1 MKHLLAL
8 LFCTVNVLAGSTG
21 GPYSITSDGL
31 SAAGGRTS
39 SPAYRDDTSAGGTG
53 TENTSSPSYD
63 AASGQSSTLRDAIG
77 LTAGPLIIP
86 EGAISQLGLYQ
97 LLDDSTLLAANS
109 VGAVWTSL
117 SGPFILTS
125 GGSATTETVF
135 SNQTAQVQVL
145 INSTTI
151 PGTITIQD
159 SIPDN
164 FGSYAAD
171 GLSDAWQIQHFG
183 QNNPN
188 AAPGLDPDGDG
199 QTNFFEFAAGLL
211 PTSGSSRFSF
221 ALEDVPGQPG
231 QRRLVFQPAISGRTF
246 TLLKSTTL
254 APANWQPVPGVFAG
268 GNNGTLMLTDPA
280 STDERAFYQVR
291 IDLP

>member
-31 SAAGGRTS
+31 SAAGGRAS

-86 EGAISQLGLYQ
+86 EGAVSQLGLYQ

-109 VGAVWTSL
+109 VGAVWTRL
-117 SGPFILTS
+117 SGPFTLTS
-125 GGSATTETVF
+125 GGIATTETVF
-135 SNQTAQVQVL
+135 SNQTVQVQVL

-151 PGTITIQD
+151 PGTCSATH
-159 SIPDN
+159 S
-164 FGSYAAD
+164 S
-171 GLSDAWQIQHFG
+171 
-183 QNNPN
+183 
-188 AAPGLDPDGDG
+188 PGRSPSPG
-199 QTNFFEFAAGLL
+199 TN
-211 PTSGSSRFSF
+211 SF
-221 ALEDVPGQPG
+221 
-231 QRRLVFQPAISGRTF
+231 
-246 TLLKSTTL
+246 KSTT
-254 APANWQPVPGVFAG
+254 
-268 GNNGTLMLTDPA
+268 M
-280 STDERAFYQVR
+280 Y
-291 IDLP
+291 